1 MWCRML
7 HITAASG
14 TVRDMSTHTL
24 PTILTTAQV
33 AARIE
38 RTPTT
43 VRRMVDAGLL
53 KPAARVHGKNGT
65 YLFLEAEVEAYIS
78 RVA

>member
-1 MWCRML
+1 MSCRML
-7 HITAASG
+7 HMTTTSG
-14 TVRDMSTHTL
+14 TVPDMSTHTL

-53 KPAARVHGKNGT
+53 RPAARVPGKNGT
-65 YLFLEAEVEAYIS
+65 YLFLESEVDAFIS